1 MRAQALKPLLKRL
14 LRIGGWAL
22 SLLAIAFF
30 VRLILRNGM
39 AVPGHGAWEIIG
51 VSTVSA
57 VLYGLAVVLLG
68 WLWTLLIVP
77 DGGTDL
83 VRPIAASYMKSQF
96 AKYLPGNVFQYAARH
111 ALGRRLGIDH
121 GQLAAAAVVEAGM
134 LVGAAAFIVMLLGT
148 PVLLTLFPAAP
159 VLPWPLAF
167 IFPLALAAT
176 TAAPRPG
183 FPFLLRIPR
192 YRFSRVLL
200 GFTGYVLFFC
210 IFGGLFQG
218 LLAWCTGTQ
227 PDPLRVVPTSALA
240 WLAGFFVPGAP
251 AGAGLRETALAL
263 AAGDGKSSQA
273 TLAAIMLFRIA
284 TMGGD
289 FLAFLLGSLLSR
301 NHPKPE

>member
-1 MRAQALKPLLKRL
+1 MRAQALKRL
-14 LRIGGWAL
+14 LRVAGWAL

-39 AVPGHGAWEIIG
+39 AVPGHDAWEIIG
-51 VSTVSA
+51 ISMVSA
-57 VLYGLAVVLLG
+57 MMYGLAVVLLG
-68 WLWTLLIVP
+68 WLWPLLVVP
-77 DGGTDL
+77 DGNTSL
-83 VRPIAASYMKSQF
+83 ARPIAASYMKSQF

-121 GQLAAAAVVEAGM
+121 SRLAGAAVVEAGM

-148 PVLLTLFPAAP
+148 PVLQALFPAAP
-159 VLPWPLAF
+159 VLPWPLTF
-167 IFPLALAAT
+167 VIPLALAVAA
-176 TAAPRPG
+176 AAPRPG
-183 FPFLLRIPR
+183 LPFLLRIPR
-192 YRFSRVLL
+192 YRFSRMLL
-200 GFTGYVLFFC
+200 GFAGYVLFFC

-218 LLAWCTGTQ
+218 LLTWSTGAQ
-227 PDPLRVVPTSALA
+227 SDPLRVIPTSALA
-240 WLAGFFVPGAP
+240 WLVGFFVPGAP

-289 FLAFLLGSLLSR
+289 FLAFLLGSWLSR
-301 NHPKPE
+301 NDPPPA